1 MLGREFESP
10 HLQRSKMTNNKVDV
24 RIVKTKERLKDALF
38 QLLKVKSLE
47 KISISE
53 ICTLASVNRNTFYAH
68 YSSLNSLLEEIE
80 ANLLESVLCNLTID
94 YSSNKS
100 ITEMMFK
107 ILECVKKN
115 KEICSLL
122 FSDNGDKAFLR
133 TILMFAYP
141 SSIKNWIHEY
151 NIDETKAT
159 QFYYFVI
166 GGVVNV
172 IEDWINNDF
181 EASSMELAKSINDMV
196 LYGQN
201 CFTR

>member
-1 MLGREFESP
+1 
-10 HLQRSKMTNNKVDV
+10 MTNNKVDV

-141 SSIKNWIHEY
+141 SAIKNWIHEY

-196 LYGQN
+196 LYGLN